1 MTNLTCLR
9 CGYMMTAKPIG
20 NLPRRRDVKSRR
32 GRSHSRRVQGNQR
45 VGDNIAICSECADE
59 AGVRITPENV
69 IIDPQGKHEFAP
81 TVETMEREW
90 RAFRA
95 RYGHL
100 PEFAELIR
108 HDIPN
113 KWPERVG
120 RPSWTRRPSTA
131 PFRASEARTAM
142 PQRKG

>member
-1 MTNLTCLR
+1 MPTQVNVPSANVRT
-9 CGYMMTAKPIG
+9 
-20 NLPRRRDVKSRR
+20 
-32 GRSHSRRVQGNQR
+32 RVS
-45 VGDNIAICSECADE
+45 AADLQF
-59 AGVRITPENV
+59 

-108 HDIPN
+108 DDIPN